1 MNSPIQFALPFRHRS
16 AKAALSDCRC
26 RRPCLLLGAAV
37 LLLSAAS
44 VRAQDAP
51 LSIVGRI
58 EGSDI
63 SVQGPSTPGNDN
75 ETKTPSI
82 MVGNGSVVTVHA
94 GDARLTLVSGGEVDI
109 CGPAKFT
116 LLQSGAAITLALDF
130 GRVRVQ
136 LPASTSLRLFTP
148 TIVATPI
155 DISGGTRDI
164 TVGLDLDDSLC
175 VLAASGALQLE
186 HQFSGEKL
194 IVPEAGEFFLNAGKL
209 LPVAGKPGSCQCAA
223 MQTRP
228 RPSFSEPQEY
238 AKMVQP
244 LTAPAVTPSEPVAPS
259 IAATNAPPPA
269 PETPPNVEFSIPA
282 HANEAHPV
290 APPQRTPPSPAPA
303 ATTPVYTVVAPLSF
317 TAGTPLPPPDD
328 PPIDTV
334 LLVRETQVQPTWEF
348 QGHVDAPNFAAAM
361 QHALGESGNP
371 DKPPA
376 EPQKK
381 HHGFW
386 GALRRIF
393 EGNGAQD

>member
-1 MNSPIQFALPFRHRS
+1 MNSPIQFALPSRHRS
-16 AKAALSDCRC
+16 AKTDPSDW
-26 RRPCLLLGAAV
+26 RRGWPCLLLRAAV
-37 LLLSAAS
+37 LLLSGAS
-44 VRAQDAP
+44 VRAQDTP
-51 LSIVGRI
+51 LSVVGRI
-58 EGSDI
+58 EGNDI

-136 LPASTSLRLFTP
+136 LPASVSLRLFTP

-175 VLAASGALQLE
+175 VLAASGALELE

-238 AKMVQP
+238 ANMVQP
-244 LTAPAVTPSEPVAPS
+244 LTAPALTPSEPAAPS
-259 IAATNAPPPA
+259 IAPTNAPPPA

-282 HANEAHPV
+282 HANEEHPL
-290 APPQRTPPSPAPA
+290 APPQRAPAPA
-303 ATTPVYTVVAPLSF
+303 APAATMPVYTVVAPLSF
-317 TAGTPLPPPDD
+317 TAGTPLPPLDD

-386 GALRRIF
+386 GTLRRIF

>member
-1 MNSPIQFALPFRHRS
+1 
-16 AKAALSDCRC
+16 
-26 RRPCLLLGAAV
+26 LLAWTA
-37 LLLSAAS
+37 LLLSAPSAL
-44 VRAQDAP
+44 AQDTP
-51 LSIVGRI
+51 LSVVGRI
-58 EGSDI
+58 EGNDI

-136 LPASTSLRLFTP
+136 LPASVSLRLFTP

-209 LPVAGKPGSCQCAA
+209 LPVTGKPGSCQCAA

-290 APPQRTPPSPAPA
+290 APPQRTHASPAPA
-303 ATTPVYTVVAPLSF
+303 ATMPVYTVVAPLSF

-348 QGHVDAPNFAAAM
+348 QGHVDAPNFAVAM

-376 EPQKK
+376 EPRKK

-386 GALRRIF
+386 GTLRRIF
-393 EGNGAQD
+393 EGDGAQD

>member
-16 AKAALSDCRC
+16 AKAAPGGGACRW
-26 RRPCLLLGAAV
+26 PCLLLGVAV

-130 GRVRVQ
+130 GRLRVQ
-136 LPASTSLRLFTP
+136 LPASVSLRLFTP

-259 IAATNAPPPA
+259 IADSNTPPA
-269 PETPPNVEFSIPA
+269 PATTPDVEFSVPA
-282 HANEAHPV
+282 HANEEHPL
-290 APPQRTPPSPAPA
+290 APPPRAPAPPAPA
-303 ATTPVYTVVAPLSF
+303 ATIPVYTVVAPLSF

-348 QGHVDAPNFAAAM
+348 QGHVDAPNFAVA
-361 QHALGESGNP
+361 
-371 DKPPA
+371 
-376 EPQKK
+376 
-381 HHGFW
+381 
-386 GALRRIF
+386 I
-393 EGNGAQD
+393 

>member
-1 MNSPIQFALPFRHRS
+1 M
-16 AKAALSDCRC
+16 AA
-26 RRPCLLLGAAV
+26 
-37 LLLSAAS
+37 LLLSVAS
-44 VRAQDAP
+44 VRPQDTP
-51 LSIVGRI
+51 LSVVGRI
-58 EGSDI
+58 EGNDI

-109 CGPAKFT
+109 CGPAKLT

-136 LPASTSLRLFTP
+136 LPASVSLRLFTP

-155 DISGGTRDI
+155 DISGGARDI

-209 LPVAGKPGSCQCAA
+209 LPVAGKPGSCQCSA

-259 IAATNAPPPA
+259 IAATNAPPPP

-282 HANEAHPV
+282 HANEEHPL
-290 APPQRTPPSPAPA
+290 APPQRAAAPAAPA
-303 ATTPVYTVVAPLSF
+303 ATMPVYTVVAPLSF
-317 TAGTPLPPPDD
+317 TAGPPLPPPDD

-393 EGNGAQD
+393 EGTGAQD